1 MKQCQENSNNDD
13 GDQDGDQDGS
23 QDGSKDGGQDGDQ
36 DGSQDGQEKNHEDY
50 DDCNKDAE
58 EVEDV
63 FDRRQITNRSNANW
77 QFRPGYTKK
86 KLNVFRE

>member
-13 GDQDGDQDGS
+13 GDQDGDQAGS
-23 QDGSKDGGQDGDQ
+23 QDGDQ

-77 QFRPGYTKK
+77 QFRLGYTKK
-86 KLNVFRE
+86 N